1 MKYSL
6 EKELITGAAIP
17 VSALK
22 TKNSLGIG
30 EFPDL
35 KYFADWCKLT
45 GINLIQL
52 LPVNDTG
59 LESSPY
65 SALSAFALHPI
76 YISIN
81 KIPESKNYKKELN
94 NIKKKWESKPKVHFN
109 GVLTDKV
116 KLLKKIFNDNI
127 ESIEKSRKIKTWE
140 KNNTWIKCYAVF
152 SFLKEK
158 NKNINWQ
165 DWTQFRNPSEKEI
178 EKLYT
183 DNAKKVLFYSWVQ
196 YHLESQL
203 RDATLYLSSLGI
215 NLKGDLPILMNID
228 SADVWEAREI
238 FNVDNRAGA
247 PPDMFSE
254 EGQNWGFPTYSWEV
268 MEKDNY
274 SWWKARLKQAAKF
287 YHAYRIDHVL
297 GFFRIWTIPSQYSSG
312 SMGYYSPNDFLS
324 ADDLSNIGINGE
336 RLKWLTK
343 PHIPGHELR
352 DHLGLES
359 NETIKLLLNQ
369 LGNEDLYIFKD
380 EIKSFHDINK
390 IVEISDEAKN
400 KLINFYQNVMLI
412 QIDDNNY
419 TTTWFY
425 YNSRAFYS
433 MNDHEKYEFS
443 ELLNSKGGH
452 SMWLWESQGLKL
464 LRFMKESE
472 DMLVC
477 AEDLGTIPYCVP
489 KVLEELG
496 ILGLHVTRWSK
507 KYNEYGEPFMKPS
520 EYNYLSVS
528 TPAVHD
534 SSTVR
539 QWWSEFSGSDEIS
552 NALNLNNR
560 LGSEPTAKEVE
571 KLIEA
576 LLKTSAK
583 IAMFQFQDLL
593 AIDENLRNKDM
604 DIERINVPGTINDE
618 NWSYR
623 MDLPLEE
630 LLKEKTYNDKLIRL
644 IEKRG

>member
-17 VSALK
+17 VSSLK

-30 EFPDL
+30 EFLDL

-65 SALSAFALHPI
+65 SALSAFALHPA
-76 YISIN
+76 YISI
-81 KIPESKNYKKELN
+81 KKLPEAKPYKKELDK
-94 NIKKKWESKPKVHFN
+94 IEKKWESKPKVDFN
-109 GVLTDKV
+109 GVLKDKI
-116 KLLKKIFNDNI
+116 KLLKKIFSDNI

-140 KNNTWIKCYAVF
+140 KDNTWVKCYAVF

-158 NKNINWQ
+158 NKNTNWQ
-165 DWTQFRNPSEKEI
+165 DWPKFRDPSEKEI
-178 EKLYT
+178 EKLYN
-183 DNAKKVLFYSWVQ
+183 DNRKKVLFYSWIQ
-196 YHLESQL
+196 YNLENQL
-203 RDATLYLSSLGI
+203 SEASLYLDSLGI

-228 SADVWEAREI
+228 SADVWESRDI

-254 EGQNWGFPTYSWEV
+254 DGQNWGFPTYSWES

-274 SWWKARLKQAAKF
+274 AWWKARLKQAAKF

-297 GFFRIWTIPSQYSSG
+297 GFFRIWTIPPQYLSG

-324 ADDLSNIGINGE
+324 TDDLANIGINGE
-336 RLKWLTK
+336 RLKWMTR

-352 DHLGLES
+352 NELGLES
-359 NETIKLLLNQ
+359 NEAIKLLLNQ
-369 LGNEDLYIFKD
+369 IGNEDLYLFKD
-380 EIKSFHDINK
+380 EVESVHDINK
-390 IVEISDEAKN
+390 FEEISDEAKN
-400 KLINFYQNVMLI
+400 RLINLYQNVMLI
-412 QIDDNNY
+412 KVDDHNY

-425 YNSRAFYS
+425 YNSRAFHS
-433 MNDHEKYEFS
+433 MNDHEKYELS

-464 LRFMKESE
+464 LKFMKESE

-477 AEDLGTIPYCVP
+477 AEDLGTIPHCVP

-520 EYNYLSVS
+520 DYNYLSVS

-539 QWWSEFSGSDEIS
+539 QWWSEFSSSDEIS
-552 NALNLNNR
+552 NALNLDNK
-560 LGSEPTAKEVE
+560 LGSEPTTLEVE
-571 KLIEA
+571 RLFEA

-593 AIDENLRNKDM
+593 AIDENLRRKDI
-604 DIERINVPGTINDE
+604 DSERINVPGTTNDE

-623 MDLPLEE
+623 MDLKLED
-630 LLKEKTYNDKLIRL
+630 LLKEKKYNEKLRRL

>member
-6 EKELITGAAIP
+6 KKDLITGVAIP

-30 EFPDL
+30 EFADL
-35 KYFADWCKLT
+35 IYLADWCKET
-45 GINLIQL
+45 GIDLIQL

-59 LESSPY
+59 LQSSPY
-65 SALSAFALHPI
+65 SALSAFALHPV
-76 YISIN
+76 YMSI
-81 KIPESKNYKKELN
+81 KMLPESKSYKKE
-94 NIKKKWESKPKVHFN
+94 IEKISKKWESKTKVHFN
-109 GVLTDKV
+109 SILKDKLT
-116 KLLKKIFNDNI
+116 LLKKIYKDNY
-127 ESIEKSRKIKTWE
+127 EKIEKSRKIKSWE
-140 KNNTWIKCYAVF
+140 KSNPWIVSYATF
-152 SFLKEK
+152 SYLKEK
-158 NKNINWQ
+158 NKNSNWFDWDKFKDPSQDEIN
-165 DWTQFRNPSEKEI
+165 
-178 EKLYT
+178 KLYLQYR
-183 DNAKKVLFYSWVQ
+183 KKTLFYSWIQ
-196 YHLESQL
+196 YHLETQL
-203 RDATLYLSSLGI
+203 HSASEYLDSIGI

-228 SADVWEAREI
+228 SADVWESRDI
-238 FNVDNRAGA
+238 FNVNNRAGA

-254 EGQNWGFPTYSWEV
+254 EGQNWGFPTYSWES

-274 SWWKARLKQAAKF
+274 GWWKARLKQAAKF

-297 GFFRIWTIPSQYSSG
+297 GFFRIWTIPPQYQSG

-324 ADDLSNIGINGE
+324 RQDLENIGIYGD
-336 RLKWLTK
+336 RLRWLSK

-352 DHLGLES
+352 DKLGLES
-359 NETIKLLLNQ
+359 NEAIKSTLSQ
-369 LGNEDLYIFKD
+369 IGEEDLYLFNESIQ
-380 EIKSFHDINK
+380 SVHDIEAVK
-390 IVEISDEAKN
+390 ELSDEAKL
-400 KLINFYQNVMLI
+400 KLIDFFQNIALLQV
-412 QIDDNNY
+412 DEDHF

-425 YNSRAFYS
+425 YNSRAFHS

-464 LRFMKESE
+464 LKFMKESE

-477 AEDLGTIPYCVP
+477 AEDLGTIPHCVP

-507 KYNEYGEPFMKPS
+507 KYHEYGQPFMKPS

-539 QWWSEFSGSDEIS
+539 EWWPELSNSDEL
-552 NALNLNNR
+552 NRALVLDR
-560 LGSEPTAKEVE
+560 KLEPEPKPEEVE
-571 KLIEA
+571 RFYTS
-576 LLKTSAK
+576 LLKTTAK

-593 AIDENLRNKDM
+593 AIDENLRREDVAS
-604 DIERINVPGTINDE
+604 ERVNVPGTTNDN

-623 MDLPLEE
+623 MDLPLED
-630 LLKEKTYNDKLIRL
+630 LLKEVDFNTKLKTL